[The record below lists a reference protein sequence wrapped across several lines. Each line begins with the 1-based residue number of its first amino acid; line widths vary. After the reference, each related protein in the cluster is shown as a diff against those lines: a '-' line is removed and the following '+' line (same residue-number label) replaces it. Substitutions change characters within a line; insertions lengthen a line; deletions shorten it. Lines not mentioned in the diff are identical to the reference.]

1 MTKKAKYIAAALY
14 FLLFAFLFTIP
25 LYITGAYYL
34 HILIIVG
41 INVILAI
48 SLRTISSTG
57 QLSMAHAGFYAIGAY
72 TSAILV
78 KKLGFSFW
86 GTLWLGGLAAA
97 IFALA
102 LGYLIVRV
110 KRVYFSMLTLFI
122 GQIVALVLIQW
133 RDFTGGNSG
142 LLSIPSPNII
152 NLFGRTIEFTSK
164 TSYYYL
170 ILILVLI
177 TLLVLYRIDS
187 SRVGKSF
194 LAVQQGDYVA
204 ESIGINVTGYKVLSW
219 TIGCFFA
226 GIAGAFYAHYT
237 RILTP
242 NSFGVLPTIYI
253 VVYMVV
259 GGRRKFYGA
268 IIGAIILT
276 ILPEFFRSLQEYQ
289 PFVFVAILFVI
300 IFLLPGGLVDLPAL
314 IRSKFRKSRD
324 VSVKHA

>member
-1 MTKKAKYIAAALY
+1 M
-14 FLLFAFLFTIP
+14 
-25 LYITGAYYL
+25 G
-34 HILIIVG
+34 
-41 INVILAI
+41 
-48 SLRTISSTG
+48 
-57 QLSMAHAGFYAIGAY
+57 HAGFYAIGAY
-72 TSAILV
+72 ASAILA

-86 GTLWLGGLAAA
+86 GTLWIGGIAAA
-97 IFALA
+97 LIALGI
-102 LGYLIVRV
+102 GYLIVRV

-122 GQIVALVLIQW
+122 GQIIALVLVEW

-142 LLSIPSPNII
+142 LLSIPPPNTI
-152 NLFGRTIEFTSK
+152 NLFGLAIEFTSK
-164 TSYYYL
+164 TPYYYL
-170 ILILVLI
+170 ILVLVLI
-177 TLLVLYRIDS
+177 TLAVLYRIDS
-187 SRVGKSF
+187 SRIGRSF

-237 RILTP
+237 LNLTP
-242 NSFGVLPTIYI
+242 ISFGILPTIYM

-259 GGRRKFYGA
+259 GGRKKFYGA
-268 IIGAIILT
+268 IVGAVILT
-276 ILPEFFRSLQEYQ
+276 ILPEFFRSLKQYQ

-314 IRSKFRKSRD
+314 IKSKIRKSKD